1 MRRMPRLALEGATRG
16 RWVGLGARRM
26 MTLGLGLM
34 SETEPYCRWTAPARQ
49 IILAIE
55 IWSTVARLIE
65 FPSPTRFRGH
75 RVACGYPA
83 SGTRSPP
90 ERSTQMSGLVI
101 EARWVSRCLSDRESC
116 LDFASGG
123 TFWVKTITWLL
134 YHPTYLLLF
143 APSSN
148 PVL

>member
-65 FPSPTRFRGH
+65 FPSP
-75 RVACGYPA
+75 
-83 SGTRSPP
+83 
-90 ERSTQMSGLVI
+90 
-101 EARWVSRCLSDRESC
+101 
-116 LDFASGG
+116 
-123 TFWVKTITWLL
+123 
-134 YHPTYLLLF
+134 
-143 APSSN
+143 N
-148 PVL
+148 PVQGAQGSVWIPGVRDSVTSRAVDPDVGARHRSALGF